1 MGAVWRPIFLFF
13 PKRILVKSFAY
24 YFLVMFMKELKNYIC
39 WGAILVAFLGTIFH
53 FVYKWLGENPIA
65 GLFVPVNE
73 STWEHMKL
81 IFFPMLI
88 FSAYSKKLSD
98 IYPCL
103 ESASALGILVGTFLI
118 PVLFY
123 TYSGVLGF
131 NIQAIDISIFYIS
144 TAIAFYMIYKS
155 TASCSAEP
163 YKRLLNF
170 FVLIVFVAFI
180 VFTIFPPD
188 IAIFK
193 SPI

>member
-1 MGAVWRPIFLFF
+1 
-13 PKRILVKSFAY
+13 
-24 YFLVMFMKELKNYIC
+24 MKELKNYIR

-53 FVYKWLGENPIA
+53 FVYNWFGQSPLV

-98 IYPCL
+98 VYPCL
-103 ESASALGILVGTFLI
+103 ESAAALGTLVGTFLI
-118 PVLFY
+118 PILFY

-131 NIQAIDISIFYIS
+131 NLQIVDISTFYIS
-144 TAIAFYMIYKS
+144 TAIAFYIIHKA
-155 TASCSAEP
+155 TLSCSAEP
-163 YKRLLNF
+163 YKKLLNF
-170 FVLIVFVAFI
+170 LIVAVFVAFI
-180 VFTIFPPD
+180 IFTIFPPD